1 MTTEKFDRVIQ
12 EFMTKKEFNQMLGRK
27 SPKRYMLF
35 VEGKSSPKKIHTDL
49 ETAEEEAK
57 RLATREIGS
66 KVFLVEIVKEYKSR
80 LEIDEL

>member
-1 MTTEKFDRVIQ
+1 MP
-12 EFMTKKEFNQMLGRK
+12 KKEFNQMLGRK

>member
-1 MTTEKFDRVIQ
+1 
-12 EFMTKKEFNQMLGRK
+12 
-27 SPKRYMLF
+27 MLF